1 MTSIEI
7 SYKKVRDGYPL
18 RLWKATT
25 EIDAEPDAIMRRI
38 VYERYV
44 KERTHFAGVLC
55 SHAWVYLAQWCSPGM
70 LTRGAL
76 QKCPELVG
84 GRGGY
89 NIIFWKF

>member
-55 SHAWVYLAQWCSPGM
+55 SHAWVYLACYRVQFALDSM
-70 LTRGAL
+70 L
-76 QKCPELVG
+76 KELEL
-84 GRGGY
+84 
-89 NIIFWKF
+89 